1 MAPGIPPTVP
11 STQPLRVLHVHLRS
25 RIHYQTSLRLQD
37 SLLGLHW
44 RYRSAANT
52 PPATPLPSS
61 TDATP
66 RAQPP
71 PPTLLTFSTNPVY
84 TVGRRHLQRSPLSE
98 SQIAF
103 LTRDGRAAAFHAS
116 SRGGLLTY
124 HGPGQCTAYPIIDLR
139 RFGLSARCYVR
150 MLENA
155 VVRTCDGFVG
165 AGRTGRSET
174 DPGVWMLNEGGS
186 GVSERKVCA
195 LGVQVSRG
203 VGCYGLGLNVR
214 DELIESDAREALSFE
229 DQLHATPSAN
239 AGTKSGGGYLSWGFG
254 RIVACGLEGKRT
266 TWLAQ
271 EGAPTTTRVGDAAE
285 RLATELVNGLNQ
297 MGNGKE
303 LVEGVHTLEVGDR
316 EVEGL
321 EEGAL
326 DITEL
331 LRAEVDASR

>member
-1 MAPGIPPTVP
+1 MAPVTPSAVP
-11 STQPLRVLHVHLRS
+11 STRPLRLLHVHLRS

-37 SLLGLHW
+37 SLLALHW
-44 RYRSAANT
+44 KYRSTTNT
-52 PPATPLPSS
+52 PPATPLPN
-61 TDATP
+61 TDDTP
-66 RAQPP
+66 RTQPP
-71 PPTLLTFSTNPVY
+71 PPILLTFSTNPVY

-124 HGPGQCTAYPIIDLR
+124 HGPGQCTAYPIVDLR

-155 VVRTCDGFVG
+155 VVRTCDAFVG
-165 AGRTGRSET
+165 LGRAGRSET
-174 DPGVWMLNEGGS
+174 DPGVWMLNEGS
-186 GVSERKVCA
+186 GVSNRKVCA

-214 DELIESDAREALSFE
+214 DEEIEGDSREALSFQ
-229 DQLHATPSAN
+229 DQLHATPSAD
-239 AGTKSGGGYLSWGFG
+239 ASIESGRGHLSWGFG

-266 TWLAQ
+266 TWLTQ
-271 EGAPTTTRVGDAAE
+271 EGAPAATHVGNAAD
-285 RLATELVNGLNQ
+285 RLATELVTGLNQ

-303 LVEGVHTLEVGDR
+303 TVEGVHTLEVGER

-326 DITEL
+326 DIREL
-331 LRAEVDASR
+331 LRAEVDASRS

>member
-1 MAPGIPPTVP
+1 MPLARPPVIP
-11 STQPLRVLHVHLRS
+11 SSHPLRLLHIHLRS
-25 RIHYQTSLRLQD
+25 RIEYHTSLRLQEF
-37 SLLGLHW
+37 LLALHW
-44 RYRSAANT
+44 KYRSASNT
-52 PPATPLPSS
+52 PPATPLTS
-61 TDATP
+61 TTATL
-66 RAQPP
+66 RTQPP
-71 PPTLLTFSTNPVY
+71 PPILLTFSTHPVY

-103 LTRDGRAAAFHAS
+103 LTRDSRAAAFHAS

-124 HGPGQCTAYPIIDLR
+124 HGPGQCTAYPLVDLR

-155 VVRTCDGFVG
+155 VVRTCDAFVG
-165 AGRTGRSET
+165 SGRTGRSET
-174 DPGVWMLNEGGS
+174 DPGVWMLNEGVGG

-214 DELIESDAREALSFE
+214 DQEIEDSDREALSFE
-229 DQLHATPSAN
+229 DQLDSAPS
-239 AGTKSGGGYLSWGFG
+239 SGSGQGRGYLSWGFG

-266 TWLAQ
+266 TWLTQ
-271 EGAPTTTRVGDAAE
+271 EGADAATKVADVAD
-285 RLATELVNGLNQ
+285 RLAVELVNGLNQ

-303 LVEGVHTLEVGDR
+303 KVEAVHTLEVGER

-331 LRAEVDASR
+331 LRAEAGAWG